1 MNTTAPLSL
10 MALLLALLPAGPL
23 MAAATSAPTTIDPTS
38 ELAPPPFEITGP
50 EDLGDAIEKAR
61 SIEHPDYKES
71 IRYRRT
77 THISFPLP
85 KIDSPEDMSRVS
97 VPGALDSVPA
107 STETASPIASQPLL
121 PGTTAARQEPGA
133 GHTSG
138 PQPAPMLI
146 QGNTRGWSS
155 LSVVNN

>member
-1 MNTTAPLSL
+1 
-10 MALLLALLPAGPL
+10 
-23 MAAATSAPTTIDPTS
+23 MAAATSAPAAIDPTS

-61 SIEHPDYKES
+61 SIEHPDYKER

-77 THISFPLP
+77 THISFPLS

-107 STETASPIASQPLL
+107 SAETAAPVASQPLL
-121 PGTTAARQEPGA
+121 SSTTAARQEPGA
-133 GHTSG
+133 GHTSS
-138 PQPAPMLI
+138 PQAAPMLI